1 MAAIAAAG
9 IAVLLAAL
17 GGAAALALDQSTAA
31 PAASISPAPSDAPS
45 PEPTEDAAA
54 PGETGFTEVIDQQD
68 VRLELPAGD
77 VSGVAVFFPGSAEDP
92 ANALTSPWALALL
105 DEGWAV
111 ATSDFHGASWGS
123 PSSSADLQALLTWTS
138 SLTDATA
145 QLFVS
150 HGMGATTSLAAM
162 ARQPAAPI
170 ACWYAA
176 APVVDLVSQVETD
189 PAVQD
194 QILDAWG
201 RVPGTE
207 ETPLA
212 VVDTLP
218 TETAYRVAAPPAGAP
233 ELLLQDS
240 ATLVASLE
248 SSGHAVTT
256 ATLTADDVVAIDP
269 ADLLGFAEGCDA

>member
-1 MAAIAAAG
+1 
-9 IAVLLAAL
+9 
-17 GGAAALALDQSTAA
+17 
-31 PAASISPAPSDAPS
+31 
-45 PEPTEDAAA
+45 
-54 PGETGFTEVIDQQD
+54 IDEQD
-68 VRLELPAGD
+68 VRLELPGGD
-77 VSGVAVFFPGSAEDP
+77 VSGVAVFFPGSADVP

-105 DEGWAV
+105 DAGWAV

-123 PSSSADLQALLTWTS
+123 PSSSADLQALLAWTS
-138 SLTDATA
+138 SLTDATPR
-145 QLFVS
+145 LFVS

-162 ARQPAAPI
+162 ARRPAAPI
-170 ACWYAA
+170 PCWYSA

-201 RVPGTE
+201 RVPGTQE
-207 ETPLA
+207 APLA

-233 ELLLQDS
+233 ALLVQDS

-256 ATLTADDVVAIDP
+256 ATLTADDPLTTDDAVALDP